1 MPPDPRAG
9 SPTVNSLAAQP
20 EGWFV
25 DFGSGDTREVVCW
38 GNLSDGTGAVPMVFN
53 SSSGK
58 LVSALTKG
66 TGYRLI
72 HSAGPAVADSIATLI
87 DAQTEPGTG
96 QVFSLG
102 GFYSRKTIYAT
113 VDNPSTAFSARVE
126 GSADGDQWIEFCDL
140 NGPDIKSYVEL
151 TVHYVRAILDSV
163 SGGSATIRMAWS

>member
-20 EGWFV
+20 AGWFV

-38 GNLSDGTGAVPMVFN
+38 GNLSDGTGAVPMLFDQT
-53 SSSGK
+53 SGK

-87 DAQTEPGTG
+87 ESAEPLEGDI
-96 QVFSLG
+96 VSLG
-102 GFYSRKTIYAT
+102 GYYSRKTIYAEAEPG
-113 VDNPSTAFSARVE
+113 VSFAARVE
-126 GSADGDQWIEFCDL
+126 GSIDGNQWIDFCDL
-140 NGPDIKSYVEL
+140 SGPDIKSYVEL
-151 TVHYVRAILDSV
+151 TIHYARAILDSV
-163 SGGSATIRMAWS
+163 SGGSVTIRMAWS

>member
-1 MPPDPRAG
+1 MDPRAG

-20 EGWFV
+20 AGWFV
-25 DFGSGDTREVVCW
+25 DFGNGNTREVVCW

-53 SSSGK
+53 SGSGK
-58 LVSALTKG
+58 LVSALTMG

-87 DAQTEPGTG
+87 DSATEPINGEAI
-96 QVFSLG
+96 SLG

-113 VDNPSTAFSARVE
+113 GDGAFSARVE
-126 GSADGDQWIEFCDL
+126 GSADGDEWIEFCTLD
-140 NGPDIKSYVEL
+140 GPDIKSYVEL

-163 SGGSATIRMAWS
+163 SGGSVTIRMAWS